1 METAALNEETSRN
14 FHLFWDN
21 FPFPVMLVHRNR
33 TILDR
38 NKAAEAVGL
47 TTGTRCVDLGNKED
61 HKGCLANKAL
71 DGQTPM
77 RTVAYVEAY
86 GAVLDSY
93 WIPLAGEKDLYIHY
107 SADISAYAAESMFPL
122 KVEAG
127 PAHGCSSCSCS

>member
-1 METAALNEETSRN
+1 
-14 FHLFWDN
+14 
-21 FPFPVMLVHRNR
+21 MLIHRNR

-38 NKAAEAVGL
+38 NKAAGAVGL
-47 TTGTRCVDLGNKED
+47 TTGTRCIDLGNKED

-93 WIPLAGEKDLYIHY
+93 WIPLAGEQDLYLHF
-107 SADISAYAAESMFPL
+107 SADISAYAAESMFPA
-122 KVEAG
+122 KVETG
-127 PAHGCSSCSCS
+127 TAHGCSSCSCS